1 MVFADIIEDFADALL
16 EEMGVDA
23 IFTPASGPP
32 ISLKVSFQEEILLQP
47 GGSTAEV
54 YAPSKTIEFFFSAIG
69 RKPVEGETFT
79 IGITVYRVVS
89 ILTSEDAFFCKC
101 EVVG

>member
-23 IFTPASGPP
+23 IFTPASGPAIP
-32 ISLKVSFQEEILLQP
+32 LKVSFQEEILLQP
-47 GGSTAEV
+47 GAMTAEV
-54 YAPSKTIEFFFSAIG
+54 YAPTKTIEFFFQDIG
-69 RKPVEGETFT
+69 RKPAEDETFT
-79 IGITVYRVVS
+79 IGTTVYRVTSV
-89 ILTSEDAFFCKC
+89 LDSEDDFFCKC